1 MKDAKSSYE
10 KLNEKS
16 LVIKALLLRRLSMSK
31 KNISDKKKHKILKK
45 FCHCKILKYL

>member
-31 KNISDKKKHKILKK
+31 KNISDKKKTQDSQEVLS
-45 FCHCKILKYL
+45 L